1 MFDQIQ
7 SRFSE
12 IFKSLRRQGKISEKN
27 ISESLRSVRRAL
39 LEADV
44 NIKVARDFILKVQ
57 KKSTGQNVLNS
68 ITPGQ
73 QFIKIINY

>member
-57 KKSTGQNVLNS
+57 KKSKK
-68 ITPGQ
+68 
-73 QFIKIINY
+73 F